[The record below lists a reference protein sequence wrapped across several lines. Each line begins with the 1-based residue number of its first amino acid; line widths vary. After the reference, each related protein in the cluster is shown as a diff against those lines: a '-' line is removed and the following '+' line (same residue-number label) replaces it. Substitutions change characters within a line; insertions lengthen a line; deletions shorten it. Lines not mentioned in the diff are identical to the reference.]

1 MVLKVTGKTI
11 NKSDGSVEVSPST
24 EPKTTNS
31 IPPKEPRKRVVPK
44 EERKKIE
51 GNKLVINGK
60 EKSIGRK
67 SHYLLDMMILDDE

>member
-1 MVLKVTGKTI
+1 MVLKVTGKTV
-11 NKSDGSVEVSPST
+11 NKSEDSVADKTAT
-24 EPKTTNS
+24 ESKNP